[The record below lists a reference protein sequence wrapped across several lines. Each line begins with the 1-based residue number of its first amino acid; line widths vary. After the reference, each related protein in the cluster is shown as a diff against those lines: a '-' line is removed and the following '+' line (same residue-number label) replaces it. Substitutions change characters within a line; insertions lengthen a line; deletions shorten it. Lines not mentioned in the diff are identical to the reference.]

1 MTFRSSLV
9 AQQVK
14 DHGCYCCGSGGCLAQ
29 VRFLAWELLYAMGVA
44 HTHKKFQIHK
54 RRKERE

>member
-29 VRFLAWELLYAMGVA
+29 VRFLAWELLYAMGITKTEA
-44 HTHKKFQIHK
+44 LNSAFFFSFF
-54 RRKERE
+54 